1 MTDRSAAPLRAR
13 GFSRRPSN
21 TLGPVIVRR
30 GPNDE
35 ECTELAAGDGIVV
48 GSAPLSTLR
57 IEDEDVA
64 GEHCEIVH
72 RGTAIEIRDLGT
84 ATGTFLFGARVSSA
98 LVRPPVKIALGE
110 QGARIQIALA
120 RNPES
125 IGVEPLPGLAGESVE
140 MLRVAE
146 CVRRFAKVRLP
157 VLIRGESGVGKEL
170 VARALHDFGPRQS
183 GPFVAI
189 NAASF
194 SRELAE
200 SELFGHVR
208 GAFTGATC
216 DRRGA
221 FREAHA
227 GTLFIDEIAALSRE
241 VQAKLLRVVEDG
253 VIRPLGGDTRVTVDV
268 RLVAATCEPLER
280 MVEERLFRED
290 LYERIAVCVVRVPAL
305 RERVSDIP
313 LIASA
318 LLSASGIE
326 AVVARDAMAILVTHH
341 YRGNVRELRNVLV
354 QSALHANGPVIEAE
368 DVVAVLSA
376 RGGPIRP
383 KLASGDAV
391 RWLDACEGNV
401 ARAARTLG
409 VPRSTFRDRL
419 RGELAERRA
428 RSDAAPF
435 EGAS

>member
-1 MTDRSAAPLRAR
+1 MTDKSAALRR
-13 GFSRRPSN
+13 PRSLSRRSPN
-21 TLGPVIVRR
+21 IGPVVVRR

-35 ECTELAAGDGIVV
+35 ECAELAAGDRLVV
-48 GSAPLSTLR
+48 GSAPMSMLR
-57 IEDEDVA
+57 VEDEDVA

-72 RGTAIEIRDLGT
+72 RGSAIEIRDLGT
-84 ATGTFLFGARVSSA
+84 VAGTFLFGARVSSA
-98 LVRPPVKIALGE
+98 LVRPPVKVALGE
-110 QGARIQIALA
+110 QGARIRIALA
-120 RNPES
+120 KSPES
-125 IGVEPLPGLAGESVE
+125 VGAEPLPGLAGDSPE

-170 VARALHDFGPRQS
+170 VARALHDLGPRQA

-221 FREAHA
+221 FREAHC

-305 RERVSDIP
+305 RERAADIP
-313 LIASA
+313 TIANA

-326 AVVARDAMAILVTHH
+326 AVIGRDAMSILIAHH

-354 QSALHANGPVIEAE
+354 QCALHADSPVIEAD

-376 RGGPIRP
+376 RGGPVRP

-428 RSDAAPF
+428 RSGAASF
-435 EGAS
+435 EGTS